1 LAAAAFVHQRSW
13 QAERRN
19 PPAGRFLEVDGVRL
33 HYVERGEGTP
43 LVMLHGLGMVEEL
56 VLSPAFALA
65 VLRATASSRSIAP
78 AMDTARGRGAD
89 GGARRRRQRC
99 SIACSRSLASSGRS
113 VGSTC
118 R

>member
-43 LVMLHGLGMVEEL
+43 LVMR
-56 VLSPAFALA
+56 SPRLW
-65 VLRATASSRSIAP
+65 T
-78 AMDTARGRGAD
+78 
-89 GGARRRRQRC
+89 
-99 SIACSRSLASSGRS
+99 
-113 VGSTC
+113 
-118 R
+118 